1 MVKATPTVTTH
12 HNGLKQTAPATNFFN
27 QVTTILVE
35 KKHVFVEG
43 QNFVNTLSSNFTLAA
58 LNEKLEGTK
67 NHDKNAPMLFIVPG
81 WQKLQEAIDVEG
93 CKVKEL
99 YAGAIAAAL
108 AAGKKP
114 AAGNYSKIVPYFT
127 GEVKNSVAYMTEEG
141 TFKSNIPACAAQQ
154 DCPLLYDDT
163 TELFAKDPPEGF
175 PKKVKVAYCSAT
187 HYIFP
192 KTGTP
197 YEDYLFMLC
206 TKDKSIV
213 RVLDSA
219 GRIISLKI
227 GSKVIALPGSTTLI
241 YAQQL
246 DDRAEKLQ
254 QDAAAV
260 KSATTFAPLVM
271 SSSSSSVM
279 TKERHMANVK
289 NKKEASKVDPFTAAL
304 MTSDVLNHTLAST
317 TLNGAE
323 LTDDAKKVKEQVLS
337 TTVET
342 FGTEIVSRS
351 RELEDGTTRLRF
363 NLHNNALKCLD
374 ACVTARNSKV
384 CDLLLNILGPAFP
397 DTPLAVE
404 QGCEIISYLNRQ
416 VPYKSNSC
424 NSLFSKKFMARLN
437 DPNNYE
443 LDTENAFGTLACVED
458 LEQGI
463 LTVVGSL
470 KYNPAR
476 NDPVAEKAHFL
487 FNFIG
492 YHTIVGNIIK
502 VTPIKHLNVTPHLL
516 KAIGSAAPLAGAA
529 FDATAS
535 GRALYNAALAAPGDR
550 PWADWNV
557 HIPEAEAR
565 AQMVDA
571 PVTAAVTTASS
582 AATRSST
589 TQKSSADQIA
599 EDHALAQVFED
610 AEAFDHR
617 HSNSGR
623 GYDSH
628 DGGRNKS
635 RSDRN
640 GRGGGRGGGSRGRG
654 GRGGQNSGGR
664 GGRNNNYDNS
674 STEDGMRSGVFNK
687 YVRALQQGA
696 TSTNGGQMSRK
707 EATRIVHTYRAARRN
722 GEKPKNPLR
731 VYNVAPIPSASTT
744 KTAGERRA
752 RSTGDG
758 GFKVKKEEEDEF

>member
-12 HNGLKQTAPATNFFN
+12 LNGLKLTAPATNFIN
-27 QVTTILVE
+27 QVTTILTE

-43 QNFVNTLSSNFTLAA
+43 QDIVNTLKTNFTLAA

-67 NHDKNAPMLFIVPG
+67 NQDKNAPMLFIVPG

-114 AAGNYSKIVPYFT
+114 VAGNYSKVVPYFT
-127 GEVKNSVAYMTEEG
+127 GECKNSVAFMSEDG
-141 TFKSNIPACAAQQ
+141 TFITRIVSGAAQQ
-154 DCPLLYDDT
+154 DCPLVYDGA
-163 TELFAKDPPEGF
+163 TEIFAKDPPEGF
-175 PKKVKVAYCSAT
+175 PKKVTVAYCSGSG
-187 HYIFP
+187 HIFP
-192 KTGTP
+192 KTGKP
-197 YEDYLFMLC
+197 YEDHLFMLC

-213 RVLDSA
+213 RELNSA
-219 GRIISLKI
+219 GRITALKI
-227 GSKVIALPGSTTLI
+227 GTKVIALPGSNTLI

-254 QDAAAV
+254 QDAVAV
-260 KSATTFAPLVM
+260 KSATTAAPPVV
-271 SSSSSSVM
+271 SSSSASVM

-289 NKKEASKVDPFTAAL
+289 NKKEASKVDPFTASL
-304 MTSDVLNHTLAST
+304 MTSEVLNHTLAST

-351 RELEDGTTRLRF
+351 AVLEDGTTRLRF
-363 NLHNNALKCLD
+363 NLLNTGLKCLD

-384 CDLLLNILGPAFP
+384 CDPLLNILGPAFP
-397 DTPLAVE
+397 DTPLAVQ
-404 QGCEIISYLNRQ
+404 QGSEIISYLNRRI
-416 VPYKSNSC
+416 PYRNDNSC
-424 NSLFSKKFMARLN
+424 NPHFTKKFLARLK
-437 DPNNYE
+437 DPDNYE

-492 YHTIVGNIIK
+492 YHTIVGNIIQ

-516 KAIGSAAPLAGAA
+516 KAIGSATPLAGAA

-535 GRALYNAALAAPGDR
+535 GRALYNAALAAPGER

-582 AATRSST
+582 ATTRSST
-589 TQKSSADQIA
+589 TQKSNADQIA

-610 AEAFDHR
+610 EEALNHR
-617 HSNSGR
+617 SSNSGR
-623 GYDSH
+623 GRNSH
-628 DGGRNKS
+628 SDGGRNGSQSHK
-635 RSDRN
+635 N
-640 GRGGGRGGGSRGRG
+640 GRGGGRGGRGSRGRG
-654 GRGGQNSGGR
+654 GGGGQNSGGR
-664 GGRNNNYDNS
+664 GGGNNNYDNN
-674 STEDGMRSGVFNK
+674 STEDGMRSGLFNK
-687 YVRALQQGA
+687 YVRALQEGA
-696 TSTNGGQMSRK
+696 TGANGGQMSRK
-707 EATRIVHTYRAARRN
+707 EATRIVHAYRAAKRN

-731 VYNVAPIPSASTT
+731 VYNVAS

-758 GFKVKKEEEDEF
+758 GLKVKKEEEEDEF